1 MKALITGITGQD
13 GSYLAE
19 QLLAKG
25 YEVHGLVRRTAIPED
40 RNISHIKDK
49 LKLHWGDLQ
58 NEQHLCSLLYSLQ
71 PEEIYNLGGQSD
83 VRISFDIPEYTGEIT
98 GLGVTRLLEAV
109 RHFSPKSKVLQASS
123 SEMFGNSPPPQDETT
138 PMIPRSPYGAAKL
151 YGYNICRIYREA
163 YGLFVANSICF
174 NHESPRRGENFVTQ
188 KVVKGVVAISR
199 GKQRVL
205 NLGNLDSLRDWGYAP
220 DYTDAMWRMLQARVS
235 DDFVLGTGETRSI
248 KEFVEQAFRYVSLDW
263 EKYVKIDPAF
273 YRPTEVNLLCA
284 NPKKAKKVLSWAPS
298 VWFEELVRIMM
309 EAELKRS

>member
-163 YGLFVANSICF
+163 
-174 NHESPRRGENFVTQ
+174 
-188 KVVKGVVAISR
+188 
-199 GKQRVL
+199 
-205 NLGNLDSLRDWGYAP
+205 
-220 DYTDAMWRMLQARVS
+220 
-235 DDFVLGTGETRSI
+235 
-248 KEFVEQAFRYVSLDW
+248 
-263 EKYVKIDPAF
+263 
-273 YRPTEVNLLCA
+273 
-284 NPKKAKKVLSWAPS
+284 
-298 VWFEELVRIMM
+298 
-309 EAELKRS
+309 